1 MRVSAV
7 CLAVAMVGCGQTDGD
22 DGATDSGKPGQ
33 GPVIGELPVQPSH
46 AGVAYVAHFESD
58 QLLWTRTDKDK
69 AVSGGALSMAGV
81 SHSMSLDSVNDV
93 LSVVHDAEGKV
104 ALYSLDRPKNDST
117 PVEDPQLI
125 TTVSTD
131 GMPLFSKLDAYHE
144 RLYVMTWDVSTD
156 QSNMHIYS
164 FDGAEVAKLNSFKVP
179 TSAAWDIDTVRQVL
193 FFYDSKTLGV
203 HVFDLFGDEPKE
215 MAGSPI
221 PFGEWYPEENS
232 WAFTV
237 RNLRVDPWSARLY
250 AGRPQGTLSELMAFS
265 YGDVVPG
272 EGTAYRELADLTQV
286 AKLEDGFD
294 LSVDHEERRTL
305 LEAHTALPDI
315 ENGLV
320 FLAGRAW
327 NGTQSTDMIVPL
339 DEDLQ
344 LLPGCT
350 DDENGWCWLRGYYD
364 HEPAS
369 YLMSEGAA
377 CIDTTNQVI
386 VTTSVDY
393 LSGESNGEIVLFSYA
408 SDGAMTP
415 LLMDDGSNPAA
426 SVYPVEALCH

>member
-1 MRVSAV
+1 MRVSTV
-7 CLAVAMVGCGQTDGD
+7 CLAVAMVACGQSDGD
-22 DGATDSGKPGQ
+22 DTGKDSGGPGN
-33 GPVIGELPVQPSH
+33 LPVVGQLPAQPAH

-58 QLLWTRTDKDK
+58 KLLWTRTDKDK
-69 AVSGGALSMAGV
+69 AVGGGSLSMAGV

-93 LSVVHDAEGKV
+93 LSVVHDGEGKV
-104 ALYSLDRPKNDST
+104 ALYSLDRPKNATT
-117 PVEDPQLI
+117 PVQEPQLI

-131 GMPLFSKLDAYHE
+131 GVPLFSKLDPYHE
-144 RLYVMTWDVSTD
+144 RLYVMTWDISTD
-156 QSNMHIYS
+156 QSVMHIYS
-164 FDGAEVAKLNSFKVP
+164 FDGATAAKIKSFDVP

-193 FFYDSKTLGV
+193 FFYDAKTVGV
-203 HVFDLFGDEPKE
+203 HVFDLFGDEAKE

-232 WAFTV
+232 WGFTV
-237 RNLRVDPWSARLY
+237 RNLRVDPWSSRLY

-265 YGDVVPG
+265 YGDAVPG

-286 AKLEDGFD
+286 EKLEDGFD
-294 LSVDHEERRTL
+294 LSVDYEERRTL
-305 LEAHTALPDI
+305 LEAHTALPDL

-327 NGTQSTDMIVPL
+327 NGTQSTDMMVPM
-339 DEDLQ
+339 DQDLQ

-350 DDENGWCWLRGYYD
+350 EDENGWCWLRGYYD
-364 HEPAS
+364 SEPDS

-386 VTTSVDY
+386 VTTSVDF
-393 LSGESNGEIVLFSYA
+393 LSGESNGEMVLFSYE
-408 SDGAMTP
+408 SNGAMTP

-426 SVYPVEALCH
+426 SIYPVETVCH